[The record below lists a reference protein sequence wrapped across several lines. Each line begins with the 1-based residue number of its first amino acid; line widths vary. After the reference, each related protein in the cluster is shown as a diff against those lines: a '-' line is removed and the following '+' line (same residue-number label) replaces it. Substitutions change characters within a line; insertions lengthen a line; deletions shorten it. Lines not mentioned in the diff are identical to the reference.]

1 MENPDKRMNILR
13 LWAEIMFISCPF
25 SFQRRSSHQKKKETK
40 TIRINNVGCAH
51 WKWDKLFSNSQS
63 SISILKS
70 LKTKTCWKCSRL
82 QEIALRTP
90 FSIWLDFDR
99 VLTSAAHNSYKRC
112 FFFLCNVNI
121 ILYTYRF
128 DWPWYWTKLHTL
140 SRWYST
146 MFFFS
151 LLFIISTARHEPPI
165 ISDSISYV
173 LWTSTE
179 MSLFRKKTHTILEI
193 QLDAKQTKE
202 TQLTLL
208 LTFSRR
214 LGSAI
219 CFSGCAKSLVAI

>member
-1 MENPDKRMNILR
+1 MGKAKAKWRIQIKE
-13 LWAEIMFISCPF
+13 WISYAYE
-25 SFQRRSSHQKKKETK
+25 QRSCLFLVHFLFKGGRRTKKKK
-40 TIRINNVGCAH
+40 
-51 WKWDKLFSNSQS
+51 KQKLYESIMLVIIS